1 MLQMVIYKLTY
12 GSGVDDVRMPESNI
26 LWLSMSKPIN
36 TGAGVIRR
44 NKIINVF
51 IIMQRVK
58 RFKQFLTRLGKQC
71 QCKKHK
77 DCEIRTVKRNQVRN

>member
-36 TGAGVIRR
+36 TGGG
-44 NKIINVF
+44 NQK
-51 IIMQRVK
+51 
-58 RFKQFLTRLGKQC
+58 KQN
-71 QCKKHK
+71 H
-77 DCEIRTVKRNQVRN
+77 